1 MSTDLEAMME
11 YADAL
16 PSLPV
21 AVVNAMSLLRDED
34 AQNHAIAAALQQD
47 QALVG
52 QLLKL
57 ANSPYYGVSRR
68 VSTVEQSILV
78 LGRKVV
84 RSLVVAAASQDY
96 LSRPQAGYMLRRG
109 DLWSQSLATGCGA
122 SLIAAR
128 VGYKPA
134 DEAFVAGLL
143 HGIGKVVLSA
153 SLANLAEDLTARL
166 ADGLRFDHLER
177 ELVQIDHAT
186 LGGMIADRWQLPPH
200 LGQAIRCQ
208 HTPLEAEGDP
218 TLACIVHLAK
228 ALSLM
233 IGVGLGIDGLQ
244 YELCD
249 EAIDRLGLG
258 TDDLDQLTS
267 ELIDQ
272 VREPELV

>member
-1 MSTDLEAMME
+1 MSTDLAAMME
-11 YADAL
+11 FADDL
-16 PSLPV
+16 PSLPT
-21 AVVNAMSLLRDED
+21 AVVKAMALLRDED

-47 QALVG
+47 QALVA
-52 QLLKL
+52 QVLKL

-68 VSTVEQSILV
+68 VSTVEQAILV

-84 RSLVVAAASQDY
+84 RSLVVAAASQDF
-96 LSRPQAGYMLRRG
+96 LSRPQAGYMLQRG
-109 DLWSQSLATGCGA
+109 DLWNQSLATGCGA
-122 SLIAAR
+122 SLIAVR

-153 SLANLAEDLTARL
+153 YLAEVADDLTTRL
-166 ADGLRFDHLER
+166 ADGVRFDALEK
-177 ELVQIDHAT
+177 ELVQVDHAT
-186 LGGMIADRWQLPPH
+186 LGGMIAEHWQLPPH
-200 LGQAIRCQ
+200 LGAAIRHQ
-208 HTPLEAEGDP
+208 HTPMEADGDP

-244 YELCD
+244 YELS
-249 EAIDRLGLG
+249 EPAITHLALDA
-258 TDDLDQLTS
+258 DDLDALAS

-272 VREPELV
+272 VREPQMV